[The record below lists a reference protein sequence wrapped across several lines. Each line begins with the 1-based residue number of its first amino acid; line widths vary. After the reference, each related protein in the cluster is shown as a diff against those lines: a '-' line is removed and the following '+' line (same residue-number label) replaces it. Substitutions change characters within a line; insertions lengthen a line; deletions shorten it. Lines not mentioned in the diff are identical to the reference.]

1 MEYLGVSVFEFVKA
15 SHSSYA
21 EHSCYDWAK
30 VVANLVLEEL
40 FSPNLQGVSS
50 EQIILFPKLLL
61 LTLFPKPKLI
71 SIEKTVQIDMTRFAK
86 EEKLKFGEIII
97 KTIYLIGK
105 VKQTPD
111 ILVLTYTVQV
121 RLHK

>member
-1 MEYLGVSVFEFVKA
+1 MFEFVKA

-50 EQIILFPKLLL
+50 EQIMVCSPNWLFK
-61 LTLFPKPKLI
+61 
-71 SIEKTVQIDMTRFAK
+71 D
-86 EEKLKFGEIII
+86 
-97 KTIYLIGK
+97 
-105 VKQTPD
+105 
-111 ILVLTYTVQV
+111 
-121 RLHK
+121 